1 MDGIVEDNGAGRTC
15 PRSISDWFLT
25 DFNFILR
32 DFFDLSARSESKLM
46 YLIKRILMFNDM
58 EVKKLAMCA

>member
-1 MDGIVEDNGAGRTC
+1 MDGIVEDNGAGWTC
-15 PRSISDWFLT
+15 PRSIGDWYLT

-46 YLIKRILMFNDM
+46 YLIKRILIINDM
-58 EVKKLAMCA
+58 EVKKLAMCT